1 MFSSENGFTDEIFFS
16 ESKLQYQFILS
27 IYMFSG
33 YSWQKKSRSKFQFS
47 RNSILGQ
54 KIFKFKNINNTLVTH
69 RKYTNIFIRC

>member
-16 ESKLQYQFILS
+16 ESKLHYQFILS

-33 YSWQKKSRSKFQFS
+33 YSYQKKKSMSKFQFS

-54 KIFKFKNINNTLVTH
+54 KYLN
-69 RKYTNIFIRC
+69 